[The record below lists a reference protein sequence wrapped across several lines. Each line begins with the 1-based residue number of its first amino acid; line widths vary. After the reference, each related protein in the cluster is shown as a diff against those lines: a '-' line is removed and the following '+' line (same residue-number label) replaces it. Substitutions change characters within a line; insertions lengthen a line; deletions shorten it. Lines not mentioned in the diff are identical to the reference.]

1 MKKQID
7 ILIYTYDNRWTY
19 VKIYVYTNKKSVEII
34 IVYYVSVATYV
45 YIDVKNPWRYTKI
58 DLFALYG
65 GLNRWGI

>member
-1 MKKQID
+1 M
-7 ILIYTYDNRWTY
+7 
-19 VKIYVYTNKKSVEII
+19 EII

-45 YIDVKNPWRYTKI
+45 YIDVKIPWGYTKI